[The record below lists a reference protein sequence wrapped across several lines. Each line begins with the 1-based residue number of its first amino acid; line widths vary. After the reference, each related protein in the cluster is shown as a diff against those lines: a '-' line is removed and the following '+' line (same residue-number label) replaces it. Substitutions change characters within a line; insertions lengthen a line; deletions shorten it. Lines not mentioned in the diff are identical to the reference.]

1 MQSMTGFGQAA
12 GSTEAAAVSVEIKTV
27 NGRYLDINLRLP
39 KELASVEPDL
49 RKELQRRLGRGR
61 VDVFV
66 NLTLK
71 ATDRYELNQSLVQN
85 YMTIADDVRALGV
98 TGSLEVRTL
107 LPLPGVVVS
116 RQMDVDSEGVL
127 ETLHTVFRQALDR
140 LIVLREKEGEEL
152 RKDLKKRIEKI
163 GRLVESIEGKTD
175 EISSHYR
182 QKLKSRLQELSKSEQ
197 IDHNR
202 LSQEVVYYL
211 ERSDITEEITRLRSH
226 LGLFLESLAVPEG
239 EVVGRRLDFIC
250 QEISREINT
259 VLSKSPL
266 ADISEPALDGKTE
279 ADKIREQVQN
289 VE

>member
-49 RKELQRRLGRGR
+49 RKELQRSLGRGR

-98 TGSLEVRTL
+98 TGSLEVTTL

-127 ETLHTVFRQALDR
+127 ETLHTVFCQALDR
-140 LIVLREKEGEEL
+140 LIALREKEGEEL

-175 EISSHYR
+175 EINSHYR
-182 QKLKSRLQELSKSEQ
+182 QKLESRLQELAKSEQ

-266 ADISEPALDGKTE
+266 ADISEPALEGKTE

>member
-1 MQSMTGFGQAA
+1 MTGFGQAA

-49 RKELQRRLGRGR
+49 RKELQRSLGRGR

-98 TGSLEVRTL
+98 TGSLEVTTL

-127 ETLHTVFRQALDR
+127 ETLHTVFCQALDR
-140 LIVLREKEGEEL
+140 LIALREKEGEEL

-175 EISSHYR
+175 EINSHYR
-182 QKLKSRLQELSKSEQ
+182 QKLESRLQELAKSEQ

-266 ADISEPALDGKTE
+266 ADISEPALEGKTE

>member
-98 TGSLEVRTL
+98 TGSLEVTTL